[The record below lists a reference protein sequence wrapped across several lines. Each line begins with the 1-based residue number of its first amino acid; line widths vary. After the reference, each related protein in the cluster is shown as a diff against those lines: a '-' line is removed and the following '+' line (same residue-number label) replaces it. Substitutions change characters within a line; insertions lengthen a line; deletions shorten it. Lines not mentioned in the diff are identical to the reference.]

1 MKLMK
6 IIIKIRVLKSKKYK
20 IHKNKNNFKILMIQF
35 KIKEFKKR
43 FTPMIPMLM
52 MMKFNYFKKIK
63 MILFGTL
70 MLIRKKTHSLR
81 IYCSWMYLSQIFNN
95 YDLFILFL
103 KYKKFKLF
111 SYIIYN
117 AKDIYYLKINIIII
131 L

>member
-1 MKLMK
+1 
-6 IIIKIRVLKSKKYK
+6 
-20 IHKNKNNFKILMIQF
+20 
-35 KIKEFKKR
+35 
-43 FTPMIPMLM
+43 MIPMLM